1 MTLNQP
7 TPPDGVINVHRHP
20 TSLSDGALVSIHEDL
35 QSGLTD
41 DLYKRLTEFIEAS
54 SLPDKTPDYRDQ
66 VLKYLEDSIAYRDSI
81 RPNGLRGLGDLPDM
95 IGRTTTGGWVHYHN
109 GHDVDHDID
118 ENEADT
124 VESGKYLFF
133 SPDDTQAL
141 EDIIVEQFAERPFP
155 HAKISTIPAKKQDWV
170 LCLYQDDNRY
180 WFPLRSAYHDPT
192 TVRFRGFKTNEATRK
207 NEYSDKSRQS
217 T

>member
-109 GHDVDHDID
+109 GHDVDHDV
-118 ENEADT
+118 T
-124 VESGKYLFF
+124 S
-133 SPDDTQAL
+133 SPA
-141 EDIIVEQFAERPFP
+141 
-155 HAKISTIPAKKQDWV
+155 
-170 LCLYQDDNRY
+170 
-180 WFPLRSAYHDPT
+180 
-192 TVRFRGFKTNEATRK
+192 
-207 NEYSDKSRQS
+207 
-217 T
+217 